1 MQIMPIDWNSP
12 IKCLE
17 LEEFNTKTTD
27 SNPGVGE
34 YGPINNGYFV
44 IIPVFYMI
52 ASIALC
58 CWYLNRREENQR
70 RTQIAPEV
78 VTVETERELAV
89 QGVNFETEADLMG
102 G

>member
-1 MQIMPIDWNSP
+1 
-12 IKCLE
+12 
-17 LEEFNTKTTD
+17 
-27 SNPGVGE
+27 
-34 YGPINNGYFV
+34 
-44 IIPVFYMI
+44 MI

-58 CWYLNRREENQR
+58 CWYLDRREENQR

-102 G
+102 A